1 MHTLDQYEMKMLMMY
16 QFINSNDPETANY
29 NLPPPTSAVAQTPLP
44 AIANTS
50 NTSASGTESNFTGHR
65 CVKRRRSSY
74 TIEFKVH
81 VVEAFRHS
89 NQQNVSKIATEFGID
104 RKRVR
109 EWNYTYDKLKKM
121 NGDLQKRRRKVE
133 FSRQVRSR
141 EIEEGVLHYYYQQR
155 AAGHR
160 VKNKDL
166 QQIAL
171 YIAHNVGIPDFKA
184 SNMWLYRWKKRH
196 QLLNKPLFA
205 LPVTIKLI
213 YIFVGLFTISS
224 II

>member
-1 MHTLDQYEMKMLMMY
+1 MLMMY
-16 QFINSNDPETANY
+16 QFVNNNDPNITNYLPSSAPPQPTMTSSAISANA
-29 NLPPPTSAVAQTPLP
+29 T
-44 AIANTS
+44 TS
-50 NTSASGTESNFTGHR
+50 NYPAHR
-65 CVKRRRSSY
+65 CTKRRRSSY

-121 NGDLQKRRRKVE
+121 SGDLQKRRRKVE

-141 EIEEGVLHYYYQQR
+141 EIEEGVLNYYYQQR
-155 AAGHR
+155 SAGQR

-171 YIAHNVGIPDFKA
+171 YIAHKTGIPDFKA

-196 QLLNKPLFA
+196 HLLNKPPSATAA
-205 LPVTIKLI
+205 LVRGYQSTDLPILI
-213 YIFVGLFTISS
+213 SV
-224 II
+224 